1 MKSKA
6 LAAQIR
12 DSKLSHSASS
22 LAALVDLNIANVME
36 LPGLHM
42 QVAIGQT
49 GGLFHLH
56 ESDWQAGNE
65 GCQDAKATGGANH
78 LVELKLHEVIYFVSR
93 SICPDSGPVKG

>member
-12 DSKLSHSASS
+12 DSKLCHSASS
-22 LAALVDLNIANVME
+22 LGALVDINVAGLLE

-56 ESDWQAGNE
+56 ESHWQARYE
-65 GCQDAKATGGANH
+65 GGQDAKTTRGANH
-78 LVELKLHEVIYFVSR
+78 LVDLKLHGVIYFVLR

>member
-12 DSKLSHSASS
+12 DSKLCHSASS
-22 LAALVDLNIANVME
+22 LGALVDINVAGLLE

-56 ESDWQAGNE
+56 ESDWQARYE
-65 GCQDAKATGGANH
+65 ASQDTKATRGANH
-78 LVELKLHEVIYFVSR
+78 LVDLKLHGVIYFVLR